1 MGKIIAVANQK
12 GGVGKTTTVVNLAA
26 AVGAK
31 DKRVLV
37 VDFDPQGNATSG
49 FGVNKRGVK
58 ATTYELIMGE
68 CRFEDACV
76 KTNFKNTDILPAN
89 INLAATEIELVDT
102 ENRALALKK
111 AIAGARDRYD
121 YIFIDCPPSLG
132 LLTLNALS
140 ACDSLLIPIQCE
152 YYALEGLS
160 QLMATVRQI
169 KKLYNPHIEIE
180 GVLFTMYDARLNLTL
195 QVVGEVK
202 KYFPQKIF
210 SSVIPRNVKLS
221 EAPSFGKP
229 VMYHDG
235 SSRGANAYSE
245 LAEELIAKNSRKR

>member
-180 GVLFTMYDARLNLTL
+180 GVLFTMYSGRLNLTM
-195 QVVGEVK
+195 QVVAQVK
-202 KYFPQKIF
+202 KYFGDKVYRA
-210 SSVIPRNVKLS
+210 VIPRTVRLS
-221 EAPSFGKP
+221 EAPSFGMPINFYEPNGK
-229 VMYHDG
+229 G
-235 SSRGANAYSE
+235 SEAYME
-245 LAEELIAKNSRKR
+245 LAREFLANNER

>member
-26 AVGAK
+26 AVGSK
-31 DKRVLV
+31 GKKVLV

-49 FGVNKRGVK
+49 FGINKRGVK
-58 ATTYELIMGE
+58 ATVYELMTGKYK
-68 CRFEDACV
+68 FEDACV
-76 KTNFKNTDILPAN
+76 KTAFKNTDVVPSN
-89 INLAATEIELVDT
+89 INLAAIEIEFVET
-102 ENRALALKK
+102 ENRALVLKK
-111 AIAGARDRYD
+111 VLAAARAQYD

-140 ACDSLLIPIQCE
+140 ACDSLLVPIQCE

-160 QLMATVRQI
+160 QLMSTVRQI

-195 QVVGEVK
+195 QVVNEVK

-210 SSVIPRNVKLS
+210 STVIPRNVKLS

-235 SSRGANAYSE
+235 SSKGSNAYLE
-245 LAEELIAKNSRKR
+245 LAEELIRR